1 MPLSHFMKIDIPG
14 NGPLEIETIILDLNG
29 TLRVGGKL
37 VPGVAGRIEELRKK
51 CKLVLFSGDTRGD
64 AAQLAKEL
72 GIDFT
77 KTTTG
82 QDKVKEAEKLHPEFC
97 AAVGNGL
104 IDLELIKR
112 VRLGIVA
119 LQGEG
124 AHAKT
129 LLTADVIVPN
139 VNDALDLFL
148 DEQRL
153 IATLRE

>member
-1 MPLSHFMKIDIPG
+1 MKIDIPG
-14 NGPLEIETIILDLNG
+14 NGPLVIETIILDLNG

-37 VPGVAGRIEELRKK
+37 VPGVATRIEALRKK
-51 CKLVLFSGDTRGD
+51 CKLILFSGDTRGD
-64 AAQLAKEL
+64 AAQLASEL
-72 GIDFT
+72 GIDFA
-77 KTTTG
+77 KTPTG
-82 QDKVKEAEKLHPEFC
+82 QDKVREAEKLNPEVC

-124 AHAKT
+124 VHVKT
-129 LLTADVIVPN
+129 LLAADIFVPS

>member
-1 MPLSHFMKIDIPG
+1 MRIDIPG
-14 NGPLEIETIILDLNG
+14 NGPLVIETVILDLNG
-29 TLRVGGKL
+29 TLRVGGTL
-37 VPGVAGRIEELRKK
+37 VPGVAKRIEELREK

-64 AAQLAKEL
+64 AAALASEL
-72 GIDFT
+72 GIGFT
-77 KTTTG
+77 QTPTG
-82 QDKVKEAEKLHPEFC
+82 QDKVKEAEKLRPEVC

-129 LLTADVIVPN
+129 LLAADIIVPS